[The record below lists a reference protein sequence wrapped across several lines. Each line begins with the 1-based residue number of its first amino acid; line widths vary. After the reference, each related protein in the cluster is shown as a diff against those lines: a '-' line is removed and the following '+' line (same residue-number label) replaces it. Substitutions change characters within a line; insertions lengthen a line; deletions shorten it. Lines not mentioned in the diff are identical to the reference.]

1 MSDPLPSSFVKPWT
15 EEKTLE
21 SFHLER
27 PREELVSA
35 IISNALYSPFLILS
49 PLTFDCVINDC
60 TEFAR
65 CFGDG
70 VKGASLQAQ
79 ISRHL
84 TPNVK
89 KMRNALAKGEDPASI
104 PMGNLY
110 GSYKKND
117 GEGQL
122 EFLLSVARFPS
133 VSLFTLSIRL
143 IFEQRLSDLWAKMLL

>member
-21 SFHLER
+21 SFQLER
-27 PREELVSA
+27 SKEELVSA
-35 IISNALYSPFLILS
+35 TISTALYSPLFILS
-49 PLTFDCVINDC
+49 PYTFDRVINDR
-60 TEFAR
+60 TEVAR

-89 KMRNALAKGEDPASI
+89 KIRNALARGEDPASI
-104 PMGNLY
+104 PLGNLY

-122 EFLLSVARFPS
+122 EFLLSVARSPL